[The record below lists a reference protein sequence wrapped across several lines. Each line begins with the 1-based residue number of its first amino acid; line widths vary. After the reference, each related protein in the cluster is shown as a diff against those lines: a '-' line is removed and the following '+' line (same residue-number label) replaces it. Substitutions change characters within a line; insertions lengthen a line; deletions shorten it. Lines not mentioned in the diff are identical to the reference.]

1 MSHYDAS
8 STIAIYAT
16 CDSLSYAGPWIG
28 QLGSSDD
35 ERTAS
40 GSDALREALVGKV
53 WAAAYDASSDGWDGA
68 GSVAVRQESLARAI
82 QVVSFLPVEMLAS
95 ADVSVTPSGTISFD
109 WDTDPQN
116 QLSIMLT
123 ANNTISYAAYRPQGR
138 THGALDFQ
146 HLELPEEITL
156 AIRKWRG

>member
-8 STIAIYAT
+8 STTAIYAT
-16 CDSLSYAGPWIG
+16 CDSLSYSGSWIG
-28 QLGSSDD
+28 LLEGSNN
-35 ERTAS
+35 ERTTS
-40 GSDALREALVGKV
+40 GSDALRGTLIGKV
-53 WAAAYDASSDGWDGA
+53 GAAARDAFCDGWDGP
-68 GSVAVRQESLARAI
+68 GSFAVRPESLARAL

-95 ADVSVTPSGTISFD
+95 ADVSITPSGTVSFD
-109 WDTDPQN
+109 WDSDPQN

-146 HLELPEEITL
+146 YLELPEEITY